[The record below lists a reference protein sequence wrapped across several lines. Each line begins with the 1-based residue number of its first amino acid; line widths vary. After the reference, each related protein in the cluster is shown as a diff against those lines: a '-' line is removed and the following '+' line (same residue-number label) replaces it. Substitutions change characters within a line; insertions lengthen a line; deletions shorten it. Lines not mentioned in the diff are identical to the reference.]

1 VFTVRLPVADPV
13 VPGAAQPADAP
24 ADDARDRLAGVRI
37 LLVEDDAESRE
48 TLSALLSQ
56 SGATVTACR
65 TASDGFDAAKSKA
78 FDLLVS
84 DIGLP
89 GEDGYSFMRRVRAL
103 PRGENGAI
111 VAVAISAYAGH
122 AERLRSVD
130 AGFDAHIAK
139 PFRPAELTTLLHG
152 LQGRPR
158 DGR

>member
-1 VFTVRLPVADPV
+1 MFTVRLPVSDPLA
-13 VPGAAQPADAP
+13 PGAAHPADVP
-24 ADDARDRLAGVRI
+24 AEDVRGGLAGVRI

-48 TLSALLSQ
+48 TLSALLSE

-65 TASDGFDAAKSKA
+65 TASDGFHAAKSMA

-89 GEDGYSFMRRVRAL
+89 DEDGYSFMRRVRAL

-111 VAVAISAYAGH
+111 VGVAISAYAGH
-122 AERLRSVD
+122 TERLRSVD

-139 PFRPAELTTLLHG
+139 PFRPAELTTLLRG
-152 LQGRPR
+152 LQGRPA
-158 DGR
+158 GR